1 MWGGSYIPSME
12 CVIQYA
18 ARDVRPGDK
27 ILDWGSGCGH
37 QGAWL
42 EAFYGARVFGI
53 DITKEGVD
61 WANKHTFGKYCTADG
76 SDLSFIEDGFFDGV
90 FALGVLHHLPYDL
103 QCVTVKECIRVTKD
117 GGKIYIG
124 WNGNHIKD
132 RPSPHPTKTV
142 GTSGKTFWEDCLAGS
157 TRVKRLEMT
166 QEKEKVVGNWGIGP
180 MDETSFGRQLPNYAI
195 EIWVASEA
203 DTAALVS
210 TDDEKETAPKW

>member
-1 MWGGSYIPSME
+1 MSWLSLMQTCKCQIP
-12 CVIQYA
+12 CPA
-18 ARDVRPGDK
+18 PPRARPVLLFHLRTGEQR
-27 ILDWGSGCGH
+27 S
-37 QGAWL
+37 
-42 EAFYGARVFGI
+42 
-53 DITKEGVD
+53 
-61 WANKHTFGKYCTADG
+61 
-76 SDLSFIEDGFFDGV
+76 GFFDGV

-195 EIWVASEA
+195 EIWIAGS
-203 DTAALVS
+203 
-210 TDDEKETAPKW
+210 